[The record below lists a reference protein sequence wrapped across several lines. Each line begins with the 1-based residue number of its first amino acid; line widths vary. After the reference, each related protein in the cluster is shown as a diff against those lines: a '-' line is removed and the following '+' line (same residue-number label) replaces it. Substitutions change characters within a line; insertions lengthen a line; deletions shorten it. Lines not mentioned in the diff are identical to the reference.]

1 MAAKE
6 ILMAHLRKIR
16 LKWQPGYGIK
26 TCKGHKPH
34 RADLKL
40 IATLSGSTMMALKAV
55 KIDELKPEEY
65 GALMER
71 SQMDISSVYQRVR
84 DIILAVRDNGE
95 EVFLDYYREHLNP
108 GPCSQDL
115 EVGKGE
121 VEEAYK
127 SVDSKLIDALRL
139 AARHITAFHQ
149 AQMEHE
155 MWVMEVADGILA
167 GRMTSPLHRIG
178 AYIPGGRAPYSS
190 SVLMTLLPAK
200 VAGVKEVL
208 ICTPPGESMTI
219 HPTILVAADIAG
231 PVRIFKVGGPWA
243 IASMAY
249 GTRSIPKVD
258 KIVGPGNK
266 YVTAAKI
273 MVFGEVDIDSPA
285 GPSEG
290 MVLAD
295 HTGNAD
301 FIAIDLLS
309 QAEHDPDS
317 ATVLVTTSEDLACK
331 VSAMI
336 NNALPQLPRK
346 EIVNSSMGRHS
357 YILIAKNMEQAIAFV
372 NDYAPEHLEIM
383 TEDPFAVLK
392 KIRNAGS
399 IFMGLFSPIAAG
411 DYASGTNHV
420 LPTGRKARIFS
431 GLSVDEFLKK
441 PTFQYVSKEGLSL
454 LKEAVVTL
462 ANAEGLPLH
471 ARAVLERFK

>member
-1 MAAKE
+1 
-6 ILMAHLRKIR
+6 
-16 LKWQPGYGIK
+16 
-26 TCKGHKPH
+26 
-34 RADLKL
+34 
-40 IATLSGSTMMALKAV
+40 
-55 KIDELKPEEY
+55 
-65 GALMER
+65 MER
-71 SQMDISSVYQRVR
+71 SQVDISSVYERVR
-84 DIILAVRDNGE
+84 EIILDVKDHGE
-95 EVFLDYYREHLNP
+95 EVFLDYYRKHLKP
-108 GPCSQDL
+108 GLRPHDL
-115 EVGKGE
+115 EVGKAE
-121 VEEAYK
+121 VKGAYESLDPK
-127 SVDSKLIDALRL
+127 VIDALQL

-149 AQMEHE
+149 AQMEKE
-155 MWVMEVADGILA
+155 MWAMEIADGIMV
-167 GRMTSPLHRIG
+167 GRMTTPLQRVG
-178 AYIPGGRAPYSS
+178 AYIPGGKAPYPS

-200 VAGVKEVL
+200 VAGVKEVI

-219 HPTILVAADIAG
+219 HPAILVAAEIAG

-266 YVTAAKI
+266 YVAAAKV

-317 ATVLVTTSEDLACK
+317 ATVLVTTSEDLAYK
-331 VSAMI
+331 VSGI
-336 NNALPQLPRK
+336 LDKALPQIPRR
-346 EIVNSSMGRHS
+346 EIVSSSVKKHS
-357 YILIAKNMEQAIAFV
+357 HILVAKDMDQAIGFV
-372 NDYAPEHLEIM
+372 NEYAPEHLEIM
-383 TEDPFAVLK
+383 TEDPFSVLT
-392 KIRNAGS
+392 KIKNAGS
-399 IFMGLFSPIAAG
+399 IFMGPFSPIAAG

-420 LPTGRKARIFS
+420 LPTGQKARIFS
-431 GLSVDEFLKK
+431 GLSVDDFLKK
-441 PTFQYVSKEGLSL
+441 PTFQYLSKEGLSH

-462 ANAEGLPLH
+462 ANAEGLTLH